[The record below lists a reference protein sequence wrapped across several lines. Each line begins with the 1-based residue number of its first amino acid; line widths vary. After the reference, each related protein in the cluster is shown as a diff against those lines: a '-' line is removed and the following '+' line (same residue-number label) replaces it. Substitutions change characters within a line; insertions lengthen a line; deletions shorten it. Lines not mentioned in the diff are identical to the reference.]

1 MIAIIRLRG
10 RVDVPP
16 DVEYTLRLLRLY
28 RKFHMTVYPSE
39 LQGLEGMLLKAQ
51 HWITW
56 GEIDLDVLKEVLK
69 KRGEVPGGK
78 RLNDEYVKNRLG
90 FNSIDELA
98 EALYNGKIYLH
109 KISDYIKPVF
119 RLHPPKK
126 GFKRSIKKPFGAGG
140 ETGYRGREINELI
153 KRMI

>member
-1 MIAIIRLRG
+1 
-10 RVDVPP
+10 
-16 DVEYTLRLLRLY
+16 
-28 RKFHMTVYPSE
+28 MTVYPSE

-69 KRGEVPGGK
+69 ERGEVPGGK

>member
-1 MIAIIRLRG
+1 
-10 RVDVPP
+10 
-16 DVEYTLRLLRLY
+16 
-28 RKFHMTVYPSE
+28 MTVYPSE

-153 KRMI
+153 KGMI

>member
-1 MIAIIRLRG
+1 
-10 RVDVPP
+10 
-16 DVEYTLRLLRLY
+16 
-28 RKFHMTVYPSE
+28 MTVYPSE

-98 EALYNGKIYLH
+98 EALYNGKIHLH
-109 KISDYIKPVF
+109 KISDYIKSVF